1 MWSSTDCWRCEG
13 ASPSTLSDIIPN
25 KGGVGN
31 WQDQSSLFSLDTVAI
46 LPIWNELV
54 SKFEPSTG
62 LLSTM
67 VHSSQQFSFFYLYE
81 KITYPLTVGT
91 SFAQSDKGELIFNT
105 SHFTWLWLKLD
116 NHDSEFPYKR
126 KKQVLPTV
134 DNTTCYMMA
143 GNTREYQIHV
153 RNLCKTQR
161 STVGSRQKKKTRHE
175 IKTFTFRVRV

>member
-1 MWSSTDCWRCEG
+1 MQVVG
-13 ASPSTLSDIIPN
+13 AARKLLQVPSQVKIIPN

-67 VHSSQQFSFFYLYE
+67 AHSSQQFSFFYLYE

-91 SFAQSDKGELIFNT
+91 SFAQRQLTLLISRDSD
-105 SHFTWLWLKLD
+105 
-116 NHDSEFPYKR
+116 
-126 KKQVLPTV
+126 
-134 DNTTCYMMA
+134 
-143 GNTREYQIHV
+143 
-153 RNLCKTQR
+153 
-161 STVGSRQKKKTRHE
+161 
-175 IKTFTFRVRV
+175 